1 MSSTTP
7 QATDGLKLLFELRE
21 EYMRRLTEKTGCY
34 SEGWPMD
41 LTKKSS
47 QLMARDIVLRG
58 VEEMFEALQELKNA
72 KPHRQTDLPQ
82 FNEDHFLEEVVDG
95 FNYFLSVLILTG
107 FTEEDLLKAYV
118 SKHKKILERIE
129 NGY

>member
-1 MSSTTP
+1 MSSTP
-7 QATDGLKLLFELRE
+7 QTIDGLKHLFTLRE
-21 EYMRRLTEKTGCY
+21 EYMKRLNESTGCY
-34 SEGWPMD
+34 SEGWPLD

-47 QLMARDIVLRG
+47 QILARDVVLRG

-72 KPHRQTDLPQ
+72 KPHRQTDVPH
-82 FNEDHFLEEVVDG
+82 FDEDHFLEEVVDG

-107 FTEEDLLKAYV
+107 FNEEDLMKAYE